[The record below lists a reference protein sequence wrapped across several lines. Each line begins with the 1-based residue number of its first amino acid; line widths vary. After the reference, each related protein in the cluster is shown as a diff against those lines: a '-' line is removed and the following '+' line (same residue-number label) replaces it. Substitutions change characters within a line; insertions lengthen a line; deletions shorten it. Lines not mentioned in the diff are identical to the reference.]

1 MTHDVIKYTSK
12 NGYTGTL
19 YGKSSMSICDK
30 DGVEI
35 FHTGF
40 RKANTYDELV
50 EIVEKFPDFLKLL
63 KNIPDDEEIDEDD
76 DI

>member
-1 MTHDVIKYTSK
+1 MTHYVIKYTSD

-30 DGVEI
+30 DGVEF

-40 RKANTYDELV
+40 RTANTYDELV
-50 EIVEKFPDFLKLL
+50 EQVEKFPDFLKLL
-63 KNIPDDEEIDEDD
+63 KNIPDDIDEDN